1 MIKINIAQDFS
12 NTPGGRYKVNGPYS
26 GEEFR
31 DNILIPNY
39 HKAKNNKEK
48 LEINFDVCFGYPSS
62 F

>member
-1 MIKINIAQDFS
+1 MIQINIAQDFS

-39 HKAKNNKEK
+39 HKAKNNKEN
-48 LEINFDVCFGYPSS
+48 LGY
-62 F
+62 